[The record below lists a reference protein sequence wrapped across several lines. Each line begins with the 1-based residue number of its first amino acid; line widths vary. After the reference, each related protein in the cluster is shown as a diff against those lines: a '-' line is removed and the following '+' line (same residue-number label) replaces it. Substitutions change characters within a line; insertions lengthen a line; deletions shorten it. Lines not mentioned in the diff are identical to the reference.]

1 MKLYNLDQ
9 IAEMLGISRIA
20 VYRRFETL
28 NIKRM
33 KREGNYSVYSLSQI
47 KAISKDND
55 IDGIKYY
62 PLKTTITYEVYPSK
76 MNAL

>member
-9 IAEMLGISRIA
+9 ISEMLDISRIA
-20 VYRRFETL
+20 VFRRFETL

-47 KAISKDND
+47 KAISKDNG

-62 PLKTTITYEVYPSK
+62 PLKTTVIYEVYPSK
-76 MNAL
+76 INKL